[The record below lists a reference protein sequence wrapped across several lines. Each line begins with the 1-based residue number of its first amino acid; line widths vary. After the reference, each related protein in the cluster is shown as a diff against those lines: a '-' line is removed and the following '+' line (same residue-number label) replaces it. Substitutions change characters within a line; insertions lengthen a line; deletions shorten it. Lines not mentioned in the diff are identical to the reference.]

1 MNVGWGGVQPS
12 MKQSKILNENYLGP
26 APDRFLNVGDTQH
39 MNFTEDCLGPFD
51 DKTPHLTRED
61 RPYTPDELLMKSKR
75 SDPNIRKGWLNKPKG
90 LKQILWERGL
100 WKHSLQKNQMQL
112 ILASL
117 PDFQQEKIGI
127 QNLLESRGHILI
139 VSPKCHPELAGS
151 GIEYA
156 WGIAEINF
164 KNIQQKCSQNVKRHV
179 EDVLSPEK
187 LPLSSIWKYER
198 KSRDYIRLYHKSSQ
212 INEDNLLKYSDIEK
226 LRQVEKIRRSHRSI
240 FDIERDY
247 LYHGGSNNIGA

>member
-1 MNVGWGGVQPS
+1 LQTTQLNVGWGGVQPS

-61 RPYTPDELLMKSKR
+61 RPYTPDELLMNSKR

-117 PDFQQEKIGI
+117 PDF
-127 QNLLESRGHILI
+127 
-139 VSPKCHPELAGS
+139 
-151 GIEYA
+151 
-156 WGIAEINF
+156 
-164 KNIQQKCSQNVKRHV
+164 
-179 EDVLSPEK
+179 
-187 LPLSSIWKYER
+187 
-198 KSRDYIRLYHKSSQ
+198 
-212 INEDNLLKYSDIEK
+212 
-226 LRQVEKIRRSHRSI
+226 
-240 FDIERDY
+240 
-247 LYHGGSNNIGA
+247 IGA